1 MMSGIIIE
9 KLNNKFAKYLVF
21 STTTES
27 PLFALEDISNQVSL
41 VDGDMLI
48 FVYLLQTGD
57 AENRF
62 IALTYQNSTFDFSTI
77 KHIQNDK
84 IDNEIRN
91 KVADY
96 LRANV
101 ILLKYS
107 ILLSKQKECILNG
120 GII

>member
-1 MMSGIIIE
+1 MAD
-9 KLNNKFAKYLVF
+9 LN
-21 STTTES
+21 
-27 PLFALEDISNQVSL
+27 
-41 VDGDMLI
+41 
-48 FVYLLQTGD
+48 LLR
-57 AENRF
+57 EE
-62 IALTYQNSTFDFSTI
+62 I
-77 KHIQNDK
+77 DK

>member
-1 MMSGIIIE
+1 MDGIVIE

-21 STTTES
+21 SATTES

-41 VDGDMLI
+41 TDGDVII
-48 FVYLLQTGD
+48 FDQLLQTGN

-62 IALTYQNSTFDFSTI
+62 IALTYQNGTFDYSTI
-77 KHIQNDK
+77 RHLQTEEV
-84 IDNEIRN
+84 DNEIRN
-91 KVADY
+91 KIAEY
-96 LRANV
+96 LRENV

-107 ILLSKQKECILNG
+107 ILLSKQKEFILNG